1 MSFQKS
7 RLHFCNRENKIEQHQ
22 CPLRRKGVLICR
34 KKYWSQHEI
43 AVLELVKF
51 LHALSTAISDFYNM
65 SEYSI

>member
-1 MSFQKS
+1 MSFETKRGFNLQ
-7 RLHFCNRENKIEQHQ
+7 EE
-22 CPLRRKGVLICR
+22 
-34 KKYWSQHEI
+34 YWSQHEI